1 MESKM
6 KVKVIMLATNE
17 VNAKNQICK
26 FDYGLAIAGTDADLG
41 YPAQH
46 LYFIS
51 NKEVQVG
58 DWYIAERN
66 TGKKLSKCCNKHEG
80 MIISEHGYY
89 PYDIEECK
97 KVVATTDTSLNIPLI
112 PQSFVEKY
120 VKKNGVIDEVMIEMV
135 QCFSFRKVR
144 NSPKIRKDNTVIVS
158 KVKNTWTR
166 DEVIDLLNNML
177 HQGYTTVP
185 VGEHNYAW
193 KSSGIN
199 AALQTSSEVLDQI
212 KLL

>member
-1 MESKM
+1 M
-6 KVKVIMLATNE
+6 KVKLVMLSSSNKIELGNIIKRTNSNIPIQF
-17 VNAKNQICK
+17 VNNKL
-26 FDYGLAIAGTDADLG
+26 DTDGRLEKLDWKV
-41 YPAQH
+41 QH
-46 LYFIS
+46 LYFLSDEEI
-51 NKEVQVG
+51 QVG
-58 DWYIAERN
+58 DYYTIYDSQSIHKASGMNQTWYNE
-66 TGKKLSKCCNKHEG
+66 
-80 MIISEHGYY
+80 M
-89 PYDIEECK
+89 CK

-120 VKKNGVIDEVMIEMV
+120 VEKNGVIDEVMIEMV
-135 QCFSFRKVR
+135 QCFSFEKGKR
-144 NSPKIRKDNTVIVS
+144 NLPKIRKDNTVIVS

-185 VGEHNYAW
+185 VGEHNCAW

-199 AALQTSSEVLDQI
+199 AALQTSSDVLDQI